1 MCAEWQERT
10 AILLGEDALDRLAS
24 KKVIVFGLGG
34 VGGYVVEALAR
45 VGIGNFTLVDGDT
58 FAESNLNRQIL
69 ATVDVIG
76 RSKAA
81 VAAERVKRINPSAVV
96 ASVEKFLT
104 ADNVADFRLRE
115 YDYIVDAIDDVDAK
129 VLLAVKAQEYEV
141 PVVSSMGTGN
151 KLSPSF
157 KVEDVYKTSNCPL
170 ARIMRKKLKVAG
182 VKKLTVVYSDE
193 LPLLHT
199 CGTVGSIAFV
209 PAAAGLTL
217 ASKVTQDLIK

>member
-1 MCAEWQERT
+1 MSTEWQERT
-10 AILLGEDALDRLAS
+10 AILLGEDALVRLSA
-24 KKVIVFGLGG
+24 KKVIIFGLGG

-45 VGIGNFTLVDGDT
+45 VGVGNFTLVDGDT

-81 VAAERVKRINPSAVV
+81 VAAERVKKINPSAVV
-96 ASVEKFLT
+96 VTVEKFLT
-104 ADNVADFRLRE
+104 ADNVTDFRLKE

-151 KLSPSF
+151 KLLPYF
-157 KVEDVYKTSNCPL
+157 KVADVYKTSNCPL

-182 VKKLTVVYSDE
+182 VKRLNVVYSDE

-199 CGTVGSIAFV
+199 SGAVGSIAFV
-209 PAAAGLTL
+209 PAVAGLTL